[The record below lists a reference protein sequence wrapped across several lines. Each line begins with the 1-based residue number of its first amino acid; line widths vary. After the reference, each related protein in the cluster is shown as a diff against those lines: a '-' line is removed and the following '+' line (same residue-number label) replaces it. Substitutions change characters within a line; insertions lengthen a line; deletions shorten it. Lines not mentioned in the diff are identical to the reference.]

1 MTILS
6 ADNLFRSVLPA
17 QPLYKAAATAQA
29 AGVLHSTFYQAG
41 LPGAATAPSPGIAG
55 AALTTYA
62 GQVPFPTIAASK
74 EVRMAA
80 AEFACAGNVGYVI
93 PADRLWHNSAL
104 VMTTTGAQTV
114 NSVALPA
121 RDLDGAVL
129 GRGVELALEVTTVT
143 GNGAPNTSITA
154 SYTNSLGVAG
164 KTATIASFPATAV
177 AGTLV
182 PFALAAGDV
191 GVQSVQSITLGTSLV
206 SGAISAVM
214 YRRFPGVALP
224 SANIPTP
231 RGPLDLGPAKWFDNS
246 VPWLIVL
253 PTSTALGQIVG
264 SVTWAQG

>member
-1 MTILS
+1 MAILS

-17 QPLYKAAATAQA
+17 QPLYKAASTAQA
-29 AGVLHSTFYQAG
+29 AGVLHSLFYVAG
-41 LPGAATAPSPGIAG
+41 LPGAAAAPSPGLAG
-55 AALTTYA
+55 AALTSYA
-62 GQVPFPTIAASK
+62 GQVPFPAPVASK

-80 AEFACAGNVGYVI
+80 AEFAVAANVGYVF

-104 VMTTTGAQTV
+104 VVTTTGAQAI

-121 RDLDGAVL
+121 RDLDGTIL

-143 GNGAPNTSITA
+143 GNGAPVTTITA

-177 AGTLV
+177 AGTLI

-206 SGAISAVM
+206 SGAVSAVM
-214 YRRFPGVALP
+214 MRRLPGAGLP
-224 SANIPTP
+224 SANVASP
-231 RGPLDLGPAKWFDNS
+231 RGPLDLGPPKWFDNS
-246 VPWLIVL
+246 VPFLVVL
-253 PTSTALGQIVG
+253 PTATAVGQLVG

>member
-6 ADNLFRSVLPA
+6 ADNLFRSVLPS
-17 QPLYKAAATAQA
+17 QPLYKAAVTAQA

-41 LPGAATAPSPGIAG
+41 LPGAAAAPSPGLAG
-55 AALTTYA
+55 AALTTYG
-62 GQVPFPTIAASK
+62 GQVPFPTLAASK

-80 AEFACAGNVGYVI
+80 AEFACAANAGYVI
-93 PADRLWHNSAL
+93 PCDRLWHNSGFTITQ
-104 VMTTTGAQTV
+104 TTAHTV

-121 RDLDGAVL
+121 RDLDGAVS
-129 GRGVELALEVTTVT
+129 GRGVELALEVTTVLGT
-143 GNGAPNTSITA
+143 GAPVTTVTA

-164 KTATIASFPATAV
+164 KTATIASVPTAAV
-177 AGTLV
+177 AGTFL

-191 GVQSVQSITLGTSLV
+191 GVQSVQSITFGTSLV
-206 SGAISAVM
+206 SGAVSAVM

-224 SANIPTP
+224 SANVPSP

-246 VPWLIVL
+246 VPFIVL
-253 PTSTALGQIVG
+253 LPTGTAVGQLVG